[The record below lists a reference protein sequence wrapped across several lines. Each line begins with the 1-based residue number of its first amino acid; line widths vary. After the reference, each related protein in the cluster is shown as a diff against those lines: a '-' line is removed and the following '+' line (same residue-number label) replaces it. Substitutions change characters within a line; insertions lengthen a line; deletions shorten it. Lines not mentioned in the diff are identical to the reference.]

1 MKYCVDCKHYLNLEL
16 HVTPHLCLRKEGP
29 VSMVTG
35 KPEVIT
41 SDCESQRT
49 TKCYDYCGPDAIYIL
64 NQRRVNE

>member
-1 MKYCVDCKHYLNLEL
+1 MKFCVDCKHHSNWGLKLS
-16 HVTPHLCLRKEGP
+16 HVCLRAEGP

-49 TKCYDYCGPDAIYIL
+49 TKCYDYCGPDAIYF
-64 NQRRVNE
+64 EPKED